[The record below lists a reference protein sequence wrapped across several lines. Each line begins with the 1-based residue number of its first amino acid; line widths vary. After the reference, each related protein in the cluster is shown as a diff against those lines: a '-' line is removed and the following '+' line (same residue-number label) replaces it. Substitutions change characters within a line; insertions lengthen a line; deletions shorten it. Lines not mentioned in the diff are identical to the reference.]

1 MTSTIKVD
9 NIQKTS
15 DASNII
21 KKCGSTITV
30 GSCGA
35 TVALASGA
43 SQTGFGTPSS
53 SVLWCTTAKTSPF
66 TAADKVGYF
75 VNTTG
80 GTITVTLPA
89 SPSAG
94 DVVALSDYANK
105 WATNPV
111 TLCRNSSKIN
121 SGVNNVNLNT
131 NGSAITLI
139 FVDATIGW
147 KQVDDATLDITGAP
161 NFISA
166 TGGTITTSGDFK
178 IHTFNSSSNF
188 VVTQGQTPA
197 NNEVS
202 YLVVAGGGGGGS
214 THGAGGGAGGFREG
228 ESSIDSY
235 TQSPLAVAGG
245 LSLTSQT
252 YPITVGAGGVG
263 ATPACQEANTAGAPS
278 TFSSITSTGGGKG
291 STQNYT
297 NPANAGGSGGGGTYT
312 PNPGTTPGGAGNTP
326 PVSPPQGNNGG
337 DGGSYGPG
345 AASTGGGGGAT
356 AVGTAGTP
364 SQSGPGGA
372 GAGTLINPASGETG
386 PGPSQYYA
394 GGGGGGATIYGAPSP
409 ASGGIG
415 GGGDG
420 QPLTANSGPAN
431 IGAANTGGGGGGGS
445 GGTTSAPTNGD
456 GSAGGS
462 GVVIIRYKFQ

>member
-252 YPITVGAGGVG
+252 YPITVGAGGW
-263 ATPACQEANTAGAPS
+263 CNTWSLSRMLTSAGAPS
-278 TFSSITSTGGGKG
+278 TFSSITSTGGGGKG
-291 STQNYT
+291 YATQNYRYIL
-297 NPANAGGSGGGGTYT
+297 ANAGGSGGGGTYT

-337 DGGSYGPG
+337 
-345 AASTGGGGGAT
+345 TR
-356 AVGTAGTP
+356 
-364 SQSGPGGA
+364 
-372 GAGTLINPASGETG
+372 
-386 PGPSQYYA
+386 
-394 GGGGGGATIYGAPSP
+394 
-409 ASGGIG
+409 GIVWSRCLH
-415 GGGDG
+415 
-420 QPLTANSGPAN
+420 QTRWRRWRCYCCWSNCWNYQES
-431 IGAANTGGGGGGGS
+431 
-445 GGTTSAPTNGD
+445 
-456 GSAGGS
+456 
-462 GVVIIRYKFQ
+462 IRTRRCWGRYFN